1 MSGIS
6 VRHVD
11 FPGDWEALYVDGE
24 LVAENHQVDVS
35 DVLDAVEGESVV
47 EAESEWMSVNLS
59 EHFGGF
65 APEEYSD
72 LVELVDQED

>member
-35 DVLDAVEGESVV
+35 DVLDAIEGEVV
-47 EAESEWMSVNLS
+47 EETESEWMSVNLGD
-59 EHFGGF
+59 HFGGF
-65 APEEYSD
+65 APEEYSE
-72 LVELVDQED
+72 LVEVAEE